1 MKETLG
7 LNIVGKFETKEVE
20 DDRLR
25 STSPDKEW
33 EIFLLKDAELLE
45 IYARNWY

>member
-7 LNIVGKFETKEVE
+7 LNIIGKYESKEVM
-20 DDRLR
+20 DDALR

-33 EIFLLKDAELLE
+33 EIFLLKDA
-45 IYARNWY
+45 